1 MPIATSFVMLHPPLP
16 TTPAAP
22 GPILVATW
30 PVVEA
35 PLVNPVSAPPIL
47 IPIAVRKSIDVATIN
62 TDLVRF
68 KNPGFV
74 FGVYSQG
81 SPRTAFNLPILISP
95 TATATDQTL
104 FEEPLDPT
112 KIHYLPRYGIAVTA
126 GPAGP
131 AKWVCLEPVGQQ
143 FQLTVHLA
151 DVTDPAI
158 VASNIRQDATTRYLL
173 TANLQGRV
181 VNWDLVPSAADGAA
195 LKLTLVIPPLSE
207 GLPDLDGRAA
217 LYYAMTEPD
226 ANASLI
232 IRRTLDLAVPAAAGA
247 NGEALFTQ
255 TNVTID
261 SSRAFLFNKD
271 LDSNVFSQLTGV
283 GPGLPPFLK
292 EEVIWKGSSHRYYY
306 DRGHPERIY
315 FFPDA
320 FKVTRQPDPPH
331 APSLIVSTNGQDS
344 DALTLTL
351 SYIASPVW
359 DPQRI
364 DDAVTQL
371 RQRLIL
377 TQAPEAAPLE
387 ASETTLLLK
396 LPSAD
401 PNSPRVLQAQPDA
414 IIHLAEGIKGSVT
427 LNLEQFKYVYDAL
440 FDDVSDLLSGEVD
453 VNVGTDVEKIS
464 FIARASEFAGDIF
477 DTKTFVDP
485 QSNHVTILQN
495 AIESPIHVDS
505 LVGFLTNRDNTIVNC
520 VEETSTSLPVDL
532 PAGSAGPPATAAGSL
547 SVTLHPA
554 PGTQVDSAATVL
566 FDFSQTRVLPDPKA
580 IWRAIARNQ
589 VVGPVSREITVH
601 LYAFVLTPASG
612 TPAPDALLA
621 VQVAFENGQTA
632 SFDSSQVVPGEVFL
646 THKVALAM
654 PVENYVL
661 GEGDNENFQYRVI
674 LITPSGNKTGNPVT
688 TNLNEF
694 YVSVN

>member
-22 GPILVATW
+22 GPILVATR
-30 PVVEA
+30 PVVEG
-35 PLVNPVSAPPIL
+35 PVVNPVSAPPIL
-47 IPIAVRKSIDVATIN
+47 MPIAVRKSIDVATIN
-62 TDLVRF
+62 TNLVQF

-81 SPRTAFNLPILISP
+81 SPRNAFALPVLISP

-131 AKWVCLEPVGQQ
+131 VKWVYLEPVGQQ
-143 FQLTVHLA
+143 FQLTVNLA
-151 DVTDPAI
+151 DITDPAI
-158 VASNIRQDATTRYLL
+158 VAGSIRQDATTRYFL

-195 LKLTLVIPPLSE
+195 LKLTLIIPPLSG

-217 LYYAMTEPD
+217 LYYAMTERD

-232 IRRTLDLAVPAAAGA
+232 VRRTLGLALPAAPGA
-247 NGEALFTQ
+247 NGEALYTQ
-255 TNVTID
+255 TSVTID
-261 SSRAFLFNKD
+261 SPLGFLFNKD
-271 LDSNVFSQLTGV
+271 LDSNVFSQLTGE
-283 GPGLPPFLK
+283 GPGLPPLLK
-292 EEVIWKGSSHRYYY
+292 EEVIWKGGSHRYYY
-306 DRGHPERIY
+306 ERGHPERIF

-344 DALTLTL
+344 DTLRLTL
-351 SYIASPVW
+351 SYIATPVW

-371 RQRLIL
+371 RQGLML
-377 TQAPEAAPLE
+377 TQTPEAAPLE
-387 ASETTLLLK
+387 ASETTLSLK
-396 LPSAD
+396 LPSSD
-401 PNSPRVLQAQPDA
+401 PNTPRVLQAQPDA

-453 VNVGTDVEKIS
+453 VNVGTDVEKVS

-485 QSNHVTILQN
+485 QSNYVTILQN

-520 VEETSTSLPVDL
+520 VEEISPSLPVDL

-547 SVTLHPA
+547 TVTLHPA

-566 FDFSQTRVLPDPKA
+566 FDFSQTRVLPDRKA
-580 IWRAIARNQ
+580 IWRAIAQNQ
-589 VVGPVSREITVH
+589 VVGPVSRKILIH
-601 LYAFVLTPASG
+601 LPVFVLSPPSNPTS
-612 TPAPDALLA
+612 PDAVLA
-621 VQVAFENGQTA
+621 VQVVFENGQTA
-632 SFDSSQVVPGEVFL
+632 SFDGSQIAPGLVFL
-646 THKVALAM
+646 TKEVSLSM

-661 GEGDNENFQYRVI
+661 GAADNENYQYHVI
-674 LITPSGNKTGNPVT
+674 LITPSGNKAGNPVT
-688 TNLNEF
+688 TNTSEI